1 MSCPEERKE
10 PMVSLSLRV
19 HTKAGGRPQRLRGR
33 EDMLLYQPWQVGT
46 AHVPRVCAQDL
57 QGSKKVFLD
66 SLVTA
71 GYPCSRE
78 ICFRRQFEN

>member
-1 MSCPEERKE
+1 
-10 PMVSLSLRV
+10 
-19 HTKAGGRPQRLRGR
+19 
-33 EDMLLYQPWQVGT
+33 MLLYQPWQVGT